1 MAKCKEG
8 PGVRVR
14 IRFPKDADGLMD
26 YLKSLDP
33 ETLSGAVYQL
43 AYFGFLFKNALMLK
57 GTIPSVSVT
66 VPLPRRDA
74 DSTGSNKSSSAVPA
88 AVDNGT
94 EEEEL
99 NSFGKMFG
107 ETYKLA
113 AH

>member
-1 MAKCKEG
+1 
-8 PGVRVR
+8 
-14 IRFPKDADGLMD
+14 
-26 YLKSLDP
+26 
-33 ETLSGAVYQL
+33 
-43 AYFGFLFKNALMLK
+43 
-57 GTIPSVSVT
+57 VSDT

-74 DSTGSNKSSSAVPA
+74 DSTGSDKGSSAVPA
-88 AVDNGT
+88 AVDNGA